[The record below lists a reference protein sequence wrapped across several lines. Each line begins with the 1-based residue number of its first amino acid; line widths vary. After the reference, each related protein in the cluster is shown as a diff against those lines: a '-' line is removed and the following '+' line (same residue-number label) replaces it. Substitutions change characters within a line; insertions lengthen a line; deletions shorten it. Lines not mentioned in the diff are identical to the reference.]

1 MQRYR
6 KSYYWQNLFFL
17 LFFRRKRAAAPPS
30 PARPPQSTKSPPEML
45 KFNFCYEINF
55 NICNILLFR
64 VLFLALPKTLSFS
77 AGFHLY
83 KSLIYFLL
91 SSTEVVFGKNLIRTW
106 VEFGKKMVYGK
117 QGVMSDKFRQKPP
130 QKC

>member
-1 MQRYR
+1 
-6 KSYYWQNLFFL
+6 
-17 LFFRRKRAAAPPS
+17 
-30 PARPPQSTKSPPEML
+30 ML

-55 NICNILLFR
+55 NISNILLFR

-77 AGFHLY
+77 AGFYLY

-91 SSTEVVFGKNLIRTW
+91 SSTEVVFGKNLIRTL

-117 QGVMSDKFRQKPP
+117 QGVISDDFWQKPP
-130 QKC
+130 PKC

>member
-1 MQRYR
+1 
-6 KSYYWQNLFFL
+6 
-17 LFFRRKRAAAPPS
+17 
-30 PARPPQSTKSPPEML
+30 ML

-55 NICNILLFR
+55 NIFNILLFR
-64 VLFLALPKTLSFS
+64 VLILPLSKTLSFS
-77 AGFHLY
+77 ARFYLY

-117 QGVMSDKFRQKPP
+117 QGVMTDKFRQKSPP
-130 QKC
+130 KC

>member
-1 MQRYR
+1 
-6 KSYYWQNLFFL
+6 
-17 LFFRRKRAAAPPS
+17 
-30 PARPPQSTKSPPEML
+30 ML

-55 NICNILLFR
+55 NISNILLFR
-64 VLFLALPKTLSFS
+64 VLIFALPKTLSFS
-77 AGFHLY
+77 TGFYLY

-117 QGVMSDKFRQKPP
+117 QGVMTDKFRQKSPP
-130 QKC
+130 KC

>member
-1 MQRYR
+1 
-6 KSYYWQNLFFL
+6 
-17 LFFRRKRAAAPPS
+17 
-30 PARPPQSTKSPPEML
+30 ML
-45 KFNFCYEINF
+45 KFNIYHEIYF

-64 VLFLALPKTLSFS
+64 VLILALPKTLSFS
-77 AGFHLY
+77 AGFNLY

-117 QGVMSDKFRQKPP
+117 QGVMTDKFWQKSPP
-130 QKC
+130 KC